1 MRPAFAGVAEA
12 GYSRAGVYFD
22 HFERLKQKV
31 ERITGGISTDA
42 TLRRLTLSS
51 SRDSTTGWRTKTWT
65 ERDIE
70 GFLIPRAAA
79 TVQVAAGI
87 YVRTDFAF
95 LTMDGVLVG
104 DEIQVASKYYRVE
117 GVLDFLVGDS
127 FMFRQC
133 DVTHLPLH
141 T

>member
-1 MRPAFAGVAEA
+1 MIPAFAGVAEA
-12 GYSRAGVYFD
+12 SYSRAGVYIDFFD
-22 HFERLKQKV
+22 RLKQKV
-31 ERITGGISTDA
+31 ERVTGSISTDA

-70 GFLIPRAAA
+70 GFLVPRAAA

-87 YVRTDFAF
+87 YVRTDAVF

-104 DEIQVASKYYRVE
+104 DEIQKASKYYRVE
-117 GVLDFLVGDS
+117 GVLDYTHGDS
-127 FMFRQC
+127 FMYRSC